1 MCKSMTKLIT
11 SLDEDPS
18 GQLGLSVGC
27 VWRGGAGR
35 GGARYRCYELWDQLA
50 RLSYRINICKHHQH
64 NEKITDGNVFS
75 FTTAWDILEFMQQV
89 TDFDYF

>member
-1 MCKSMTKLIT
+1 MTMLIT

-35 GGARYRCYELWDQLA
+35 GALPL
-50 RLSYRINICKHHQH
+50 L
-64 NEKITDGNVFS
+64 
-75 FTTAWDILEFMQQV
+75 
-89 TDFDYF
+89 

>member
-1 MCKSMTKLIT
+1 MHGSWNKIIIFLIVNTFTRRGRSDEEGQATEARALLIMLSERMCKSMTKLIT

-35 GGARYRCYELWDQLA
+35 GGARYRCYEL
-50 RLSYRINICKHHQH
+50 
-64 NEKITDGNVFS
+64 
-75 FTTAWDILEFMQQV
+75 
-89 TDFDYF
+89 

>member
-1 MCKSMTKLIT
+1 MHGSWNKIIIFLIVNTFTRRGRSDEEGQATEARALLIMLSERMCKSMTKLIT

-35 GGARYRCYELWDQLA
+35 GALPL
-50 RLSYRINICKHHQH
+50 L
-64 NEKITDGNVFS
+64 
-75 FTTAWDILEFMQQV
+75 
-89 TDFDYF
+89 

>member
-1 MCKSMTKLIT
+1 MTMLIT

-35 GGARYRCYELWDQLA
+35 VTAVMSCE
-50 RLSYRINICKHHQH
+50 IN
-64 NEKITDGNVFS
+64 
-75 FTTAWDILEFMQQV
+75 
-89 TDFDYF
+89 